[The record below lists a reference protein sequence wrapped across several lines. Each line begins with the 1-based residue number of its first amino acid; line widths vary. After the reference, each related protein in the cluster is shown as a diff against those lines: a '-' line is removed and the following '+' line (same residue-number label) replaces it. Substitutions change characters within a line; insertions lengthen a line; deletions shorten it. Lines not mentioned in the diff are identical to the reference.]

1 MSEVDANS
9 QPIVQLKQVS
19 RSYQS
24 RSRQSEVLHDVDLT
38 LANGEFVSITGPSGS
53 GKSTLLNIIG
63 MLDDCFTGEYF
74 LLDQPVH
81 QLKPKQ
87 RQQLARENIGFVFQH
102 YHLLDDMTVRENIE
116 LILTYRNWNNAQRRS
131 AIDDILQ
138 RFKLVDKQHDY
149 PNQLS
154 GGQQQM
160 VAVARAVAA
169 RPKLIL
175 ADEPTGALHSEQGSM
190 IMRLL
195 AELNRQGTTIV
206 QVTHNPDNAAYAQRT
221 IQLLDGRIQAG

>member
-1 MSEVDANS
+1 MSEVDVNS
-9 QPIVQLKQVS
+9 QPIVQLNQVS

-38 LANGEFVSITGPSGS
+38 LANGEFVSIMGPSGS

-63 MLDDCFTGEYF
+63 MLDDGFSGEYF
-74 LLDQPVH
+74 LWDHAVH

-102 YHLLDDMTVRENIE
+102 YHLLDDMTVSENIE
-116 LILTYRNWNNAQRRS
+116 LILTYRNWSTSQRQQ
-131 AIDDILQ
+131 AVADILQ
-138 RFKLVDKQHDY
+138 RFDLEDKQRDY

-154 GGQQQM
+154 GGQQQL

-169 RPKLIL
+169 KPRLIL
-175 ADEPTGALHSEQGSM
+175 ADEPTGALHSEQGKM
-190 IMRLL
+190 IMQAL
-195 AELNRQGTTIV
+195 AELNQQGTTIV
-206 QVTHNPDNAAYAQRT
+206 QVTHNPDNAAYGHRT
-221 IQLLDGRIQAG
+221 IQLFDGRIQSK